1 MTKTTEIA
9 PGLAVA
15 AQIEAADLA
24 QLAAQGFKT
33 VINNRP
39 DSEGVP
45 VTAAAARAEAGR
57 LGLRYEYLPVT
68 SSTMTAADLV
78 AFDRLIKDSPK
89 PIVAHCRSGTRC
101 YLLWATTEVVNGRA
115 DAATLVAEAA
125 AKGFD
130 IKSLPAMAEKLK
142 AVP

>member
-15 AQIEAADLA
+15 AQIETADLA
-24 QLAAQGFKT
+24 RLAGQGFKT

-45 VTAAAARAEAGR
+45 ITAEAARAEAAR

-68 SSTMTAADLV
+68 SATMTAADLA
-78 AFDRLIKDSPK
+78 AFDRLVKDSPK
-89 PIVAHCRSGTRC
+89 PIVAHCRTGTRC

-115 DAATLVAEAA
+115 DAAALVAEAA

-130 IKSLPAMAEKLK
+130 IKSLPAVAAMLK
-142 AVP
+142 AGS